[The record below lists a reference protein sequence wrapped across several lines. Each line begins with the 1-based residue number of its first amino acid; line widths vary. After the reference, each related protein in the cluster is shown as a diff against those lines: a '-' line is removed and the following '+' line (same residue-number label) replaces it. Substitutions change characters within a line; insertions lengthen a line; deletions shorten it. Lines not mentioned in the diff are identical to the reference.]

1 MDQENIMLFKNQD
14 ESYTMIDLCL
24 YDRFFG
30 CKDFCNHYDID
41 ANKILLYKKSAGKYF
56 IRYNDVY
63 YTKIIPLQL
72 KIKNFYGEI
81 YTYANNYRIM
91 PIHSDDK

>member
-1 MDQENIMLFKNQD
+1 MDQENIILFKNQD
-14 ESYTMIDLCL
+14 ESYTMSDLCL

-30 CKDFCNHYDID
+30 CKDFYNHYDID
-41 ANKILLYKKSAGKYF
+41 ASKILLYKKSAGKYF
-56 IRYNDVY
+56 IRYNDVC

-81 YTYANNYRIM
+81 CTYANNYRIM